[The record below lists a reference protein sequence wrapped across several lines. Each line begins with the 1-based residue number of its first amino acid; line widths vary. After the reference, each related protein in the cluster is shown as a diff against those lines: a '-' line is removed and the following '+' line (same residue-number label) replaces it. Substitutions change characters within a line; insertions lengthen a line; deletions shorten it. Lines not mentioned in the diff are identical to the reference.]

1 PVILADAVAADP
13 RNVGAISSGAGLVAY
28 RSGALSRQQL
38 TWFDRTG
45 KALGTLG
52 APNDAGGLRVRIF
65 PHGRRVAVARSVLSN
80 TDVWLLDGIRSTR
93 FTSDPAVD
101 SLAIWSPDGSRVV
114 FQSNRKGARNLY
126 VKPSSGAGG
135 EKLLLETPQDKTA
148 SDWSPDGR
156 FILFNSID

>member
-1 PVILADAVAADP
+1 AETAGVYIVPGWLAWVRGGSLVAQRLDLVQKVLTGDPVILADAVAADP

-52 APNDAGGLRVRIF
+52 ALNDAGGLGFRISSD
-65 PHGRRVAVARSVLSN
+65 GQRVAVVRNVLSN

-114 FQSNRKGARNLY
+114 FQS
-126 VKPSSGAGG
+126 
-135 EKLLLETPQDKTA
+135 
-148 SDWSPDGR
+148 
-156 FILFNSID
+156 